1 MLYSFDQ
8 STGAIVVKEL
18 ASESAIEEP
27 RAPVAELPL
36 EPRTHLD
43 GLQIPANF
51 VLPSLVSVRVDA
63 VRSREMRKRPEHY
76 ENMNVRFPPGSPAN
90 HEALPAHLKL
100 ALIFNQWLPN
110 LFLFSYFVQ
119 EEDAPE
125 DIVDD
130 CIWALSLFIRLMEEC
145 SEPVL
150 RAAGHVIQ
158 NSHHRY
164 ATLVNARSK
173 IALHLLSVNRAH
185 EAIPYTKALVD
196 EDCSRGDEVWLNHP
210 THFALHGETLVL
222 SGTDDNE
229 AAKMLRRAMLGLE
242 SVNPGLDG
250 LSLLIRT
257 RDFLARALRKIGADD
272 EAKPHETWLIH
283 WFRKNPHFIPDN
295 KIRHLLPPGPILEG
309 LGGETWLENRKQT
322 FKADQRLAKACRTC
336 GAREPLVTLFRC
348 NNCKYIYYCSK
359 ECQKNNWKHHNE
371 MTETQENIE
380 RMSLIDSAGAKRNAD
395 WKLWCNSNHDATD
408 FGLIHALGLHRNPEP
423 TNPRHKF
430 RVLSC
435 GVFRIKDVLRD
446 VEAIMG
452 LDLGEGQEYLDSLVH
467 EFEDGRLNIPVM
479 DLSFSEGLPVWLGSS
494 GTSID
499 SIRATPYDPDWRKR
513 FNVGP
518 PPKPMQLASGAQ
530 DVEHV
535 F

>member
-76 ENMNVRFPPGSPAN
+76 ENMN
-90 HEALPAHLKL
+90 ALPAHLKL

-110 LFLFSYFVQ
+110 LFLFSYSVQ
-119 EEDAPE
+119 EED
-125 DIVDD
+125 
-130 CIWALSLFIRLMEEC
+130 
-145 SEPVL
+145 VL

-196 EDCSRGDEVWLNHP
+196 EDCSRGDEVWLNIRAFYPHSM

-257 RDFLARALRKIGADD
+257 RAFLARALRKIGADD

-348 NNCKYIYYCSK
+348 NNCKYIYYC
-359 ECQKNNWKHHNE
+359 E
-371 MTETQENIE
+371 MAETQENIE

-408 FGLIHALGLHRNPEP
+408 FGLIHALGLHRNPERGRTHIVFKHVVYVP
-423 TNPRHKF
+423 TATNPRHKF

-452 LDLGEGQEYLDSLVH
+452 LDLGEGQEYLDSLVD

-479 DLSFSEGLPVWLGSS
+479 DLSFSEGLPVWLGSA

-518 PPKPMQLASGAQ
+518 PPKPMQ
-530 DVEHV
+530 
-535 F
+535 